1 MNNKSLLLACGLSL
15 LGYTVGYGQTSVNAA
30 GGEASGSG
38 GVASFTIGETIFT
51 DPTSESLNA
60 ISMQGVQQTYIEGAV
75 TVIYEYSDVELLL
88 NLYPNPASSE
98 VTLSIGEPNVTD
110 FRYRMY
116 DLNGKLLIEKRVQAD
131 LSLIPIEH
139 YPDAT
144 YLLEVLLDSR
154 PVKSFTIIKNR

>member
-15 LGYTVGYGQTSVNAA
+15 LGYTVGHGQTSVNAA

-51 DPTSESLNA
+51 DPSGDGG
-60 ISMQGVQQTYIEGAV
+60 ISSQGVQQTYDISTGIDELA
-75 TVIYEYSDVELLL
+75 SVELLL
-88 NLYPNPASSE
+88 NIFPNPASST
-98 VTLSIGEPNVTD
+98 VTLSIAEPNVTD

-116 DLNGKLLIEKRVQAD
+116 DLNGKLLLENRVQAD
-131 LSLIPIEH
+131 LSLIPIEN

-144 YLLEVLLDSR
+144 YLLEVLLDNR

>member
-1 MNNKSLLLACGLSL
+1 MA
-15 LGYTVGYGQTSVNAA
+15 YGQTSVNAA

-38 GVASFTIGETIFT
+38 GEASFTIGETIFT

-116 DLNGKLLIEKRVQAD
+116 DLNGKLLIEKRVLAD
-131 LSLIPIEH
+131 LTLIPIEN